1 MPRSIFAAW
10 RDDLAPVGALREGA
24 LGHATTVHPLL
35 AVFDEL
41 VWVRG
46 VLKTLSD
53 KRRHRTGLPKNARY
67 SWTVFK
73 PETPALLD
81 LRELV
86 EQRRVGLPIAVR
98 ESLAKA
104 TLALDHV
111 KKGRRGRALILPA

>member
-53 KRRHRTGLPKNARY
+53 KRRHRTGLKNARAIHGLFSSRRHPPCWICVS
-67 SWTVFK
+67 SWSS
-73 PETPALLD
+73 
-81 LRELV
+81 
-86 EQRRVGLPIAVR
+86 G
-98 ESLAKA
+98 
-104 TLALDHV
+104 ALDC
-111 KKGRRGRALILPA
+111 P